1 MFFKFWILPNIV
13 QFSHIN
19 LNRLKEKQRLVTLN
33 FHEQVFSVSQIG
45 RWLANISRSLNL
57 PDQWDYVCWHV
68 NKNKN
73 RNKKFSSKNENV
85 FCRITK
91 HSTNCFQN
99 PVWLAIWNLK
109 WAEEHFSVGDGPM
122 AQSSTVVTKI
132 SNFLEMKK
140 MWKIEMMSVCNVS
153 TYS

>member
-1 MFFKFWILPNIV
+1 MFFKFWILPNTV
-13 QFSHIN
+13 QFSQIG
-19 LNRLKEKQRLVTLN
+19 RFKEKQHLVTLN
-33 FHEQVFSVSQIG
+33 FHKQVFSVSQIG

-91 HSTNCFQN
+91 TVHIVSSVTGHLKPEMSWRTFFSGRWAHGSIVDSCDQN
-99 PVWLAIWNLK
+99 FEFSGDEKDVKDWNDV
-109 WAEEHFSVGDGPM
+109 SVQCKYLLLG
-122 AQSSTVVTKI
+122 AK
-132 SNFLEMKK
+132 
-140 MWKIEMMSVCNVS
+140 
-153 TYS
+153 